1 MEPTDE
7 LFSLRDFSGDQ
18 PQETHLEVAT
28 GAVLIRNWLS
38 EEQQRYLVNQFR
50 RWAAGP
56 VPPRSPVISG
66 HPMSVQS
73 VSLGWHWKPY
83 AYTRTASDVNGAEVL
98 PLPQWLID
106 VGARAASEAFERYP
120 PTASARWFSREDAQF
135 HADAALLNYYSPDAK
150 MGMHQDK
157 DEATNDPVVS
167 FSLGDSCIFRFG
179 NTENRNKPYQDIQL
193 NSGDLFVFGGPSR
206 YAFHGVPKI
215 LPGTSPAH
223 CDLANGRINITLRN
237 TGAPHAIS
245 NK

>member
-1 MEPTDE
+1 MEHTPE
-7 LFSLRDFSGDQ
+7 LFTLQDALDAEPRRTR
-18 PQETHLEVAT
+18 EEVAT
-28 GAVLIRNWLS
+28 GAVLIRNWLDP
-38 EEQQRYLVNQFR
+38 EQQRFLVNQFR

-56 VPPRSPVISG
+56 VPPRSPVIAG

-106 VGARAASEAFERYP
+106 LGARAATEAFRDYP
-120 PTASARWFSREDAQF
+120 RTASARWFSREDSQF

-157 DEATNDPVVS
+157 DESTNDPVVS
-167 FSLGDSCIFRFG
+167 LSLGDSCVFRFG
-179 NTENRNKPYQDIQL
+179 NTENRNKPFKDLQL

-215 LPGTSPAH
+215 LPGTSPAA
-223 CDLANGRINITLRN
+223 CDLATGRINITLRN
-237 TGAPHAIS
+237 TGAPHATHY
-245 NK
+245 K